1 MKQKINLL
9 LLIIT
14 LGITSCKKEG
24 PTNVSGYVYDE
35 NGEKLSDFHFRVSGG
50 CGKLCKS
57 DKEVAKN
64 IIVTDANG
72 FYNVT
77 FEAKDL
83 NGYGFYDEAS
93 SFTFD
98 QIKNG
103 EKQTR
108 NIYVKNI
115 QSTITI
121 SSKRS
126 FTNVNSLIY
135 SLYNNDSLYFQDTI
149 PELTGINLWP
159 FKEVISYKK
168 NINKFKYK
176 LFDNKTLIRDT
187 IFSFKLLNSI
197 FTDTV
202 YI

>member
-14 LGITSCKKEG
+14 FGITSCKKEG
-24 PTNVSGYVYDE
+24 TTNVSGYVYDE
-35 NGEKLSDFHFRVSGG
+35 NGEKLTDFHFRVSGA
-50 CGKLCKS
+50 CGKL
-57 DKEVAKN
+57 
-64 IIVTDANG
+64 

-83 NGYGFYDEAS
+83 NSYGFYDES
-93 SFTFD
+93 SAFTFD

-126 FTNVNSLIY
+126 FESGNSLIY
-135 SLYNNDSLYFQDTI
+135 YLYKNDSLYFQDTI

-159 FKEVISYKK
+159 FKEVISFKK

-187 IFSFKLLNSI
+187 IFTFKLYNSM
-197 FTDTV
+197 FTDTI